1 MDLFEL
7 ETFLAVVREGGF
19 SRAAKSLHRT
29 QPAVSQTIRKLENDL
44 GEPLLDR
51 SSRDGTLTDA
61 GRLLE
66 EYAQRMLNLKGEA
79 RAALTELR
87 QLTHG
92 KLIIAAN
99 EYTCI
104 YLLPSAGWVSPAVS
118 DD

>member
-19 SRAAKSLHRT
+19 SRAAKALHRT
-29 QPAVSQTIRKLENDL
+29 QPAVSQTIRKLEDDL

-66 EYAQRMLNLKGEA
+66 EYAQRMLNLRNEA
-79 RAALTELR
+79 RQSLVELR
-87 QLTHG
+87 QLQKGRSEERRVG
-92 KLIIAAN
+92 K
-99 EYTCI
+99 E
-104 YLLPSAGWVSPAVS
+104 
-118 DD
+118 